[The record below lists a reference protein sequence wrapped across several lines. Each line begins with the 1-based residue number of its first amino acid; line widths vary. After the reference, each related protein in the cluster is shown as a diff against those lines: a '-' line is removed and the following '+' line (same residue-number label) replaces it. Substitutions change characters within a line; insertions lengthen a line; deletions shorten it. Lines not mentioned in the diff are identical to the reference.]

1 MQKSISRYISAF
13 SVTGREHALAE
24 IIAADMQPVCDEI
37 HTDAMGNLIC
47 FKKGKDHSK
56 KLMIAS
62 HMDEIG
68 LVVTFIEKNGF
79 IRVANV
85 GGINAIASSAH
96 KVVFENGTKGVVVMQ
111 PNVKENQKATDLLV
125 DIGASNY
132 AEAARKVKVGDV
144 CAIMQAI
151 QRLGTHRVAA
161 KALDDRICCAISYEA
176 ALKAETPAY
185 DTYYVFTVQ
194 EEVGCR
200 GSKAAANT
208 IEPDYAIALDV
219 TPCGDVPGSP
229 TLPVTLGGGAAVKVK
244 DASVVCSHML
254 NERLVSLAKEHGT
267 KWQYEVLTAGGTDT
281 SSMQIAGDGCHA
293 TCISLPTRYVH
304 TPVETFDLRDF
315 DACVELLCAFITEGI
330 G

>member
-1 MQKSISRYISAF
+1 MKKSINRYISAF
-13 SVTGREHALAE
+13 SVTGREHRLAD
-24 IIAADMQPVCDEI
+24 IIASDMRSVCDDL

-68 LVVTFIEKNGF
+68 FVVTYIEKNGF

-85 GGINAIASSAH
+85 GGINAVASSAH
-96 KVVFENGTKGVVVMQ
+96 RVMFENGTKGVIVIA
-111 PNVKENQKATDLLV
+111 PNVKENQKATDMLV
-125 DIGASNY
+125 DIGASSG
-132 AEAARKVKVGDV
+132 AEASRKVKVGDV
-144 CAIMQAI
+144 CAVMQSI
-151 QRLGTHRVAA
+151 QKLGTHRVAA
-161 KALDDRICCAISYEA
+161 KALDDRICCAVSYEA
-176 ALKAETPAY
+176 ALQTATPAY

-200 GSKAAANT
+200 GSKAAANA
-208 IEPDYAIALDV
+208 IQPDIAIALDV

-229 TLPVTLGGGAAVKVK
+229 TLPVVLGGGAVVKVK
-244 DASVVCSHML
+244 DSSVVCSRLL
-254 NERLVSLAKEHGT
+254 NDRLVALAKEHGI

-315 DACVELLCAFITEGI
+315 DACVDLLKAFITEGM
-330 G
+330 